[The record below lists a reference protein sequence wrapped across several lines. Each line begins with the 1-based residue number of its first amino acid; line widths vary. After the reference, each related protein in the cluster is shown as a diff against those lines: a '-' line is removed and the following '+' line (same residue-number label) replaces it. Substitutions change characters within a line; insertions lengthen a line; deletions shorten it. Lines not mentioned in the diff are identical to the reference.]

1 MNKFK
6 GIMMV
11 IGGLALIFLL
21 AIPQYKI
28 ATSPAQDIYEI
39 NADEIVEGTHI
50 SGQIDFV
57 YDYYAMESREE
68 KTLGITTS
76 TENDTSRWYIFPAY
90 GPTQSDTRFLT
101 VRVSPKDYSTL
112 EQMVD
117 ETWAY
122 LDGQADDFGQT
133 TYTIDARAVKLDDE
147 LHQLYYDWYSADVSK
162 EEADQY
168 LTPYVL
174 VPVMDT
180 NTLWLIIGISA
191 ILIVAGLFM
200 LLKRDKKK
208 VLSEVPVNAYE
219 PETYQPETY
228 DPDERYVRNE
238 EQ

>member
-6 GIMMV
+6 GIMMI

-28 ATSPAQDIYEI
+28 STSPAQDIYEI

-50 SGQIDFV
+50 SGQIDFI

-76 TENDTSRWYIFPAY
+76 TDEDTARWYIFPVY
-90 GPTQSDTRFLT
+90 GETEEDGRFLT
-101 VRVSPKDYSTL
+101 IRISPKDYY
-112 EQMVD
+112 MVDKIVD

-122 LDGQADDFGQT
+122 LNGESDDFGQT
-133 TYTIDARAVKLDDE
+133 TYAIDARAVKLDSE
-147 LHQLYYDWYSADVSK
+147 LHQLYYDWYGSDVSK
-162 EEADQY
+162 EEADAY

-191 ILIVAGLFM
+191 LLIIVGLVFV
-200 LLKRDKKK
+200 LKREKKA
-208 VLSEVPVNAYE
+208 VQPAVSSDVYT

-228 DPDERYVRNE
+228 DPDDRYTRNE
-238 EQ
+238 KE

>member
-6 GIMMV
+6 GIVMI

-28 ATSPAQDIYEI
+28 STSPAQDIYEI

-76 TENDTSRWYIFPAY
+76 TDEDTARWYIFPAY
-90 GPTQSDTRFLT
+90 GATEADTRFLT
-101 VRVSPKDYSTL
+101 VRVSPGDYYT
-112 EQMVD
+112 VD
-117 ETWAY
+117 KIVEETWAY
-122 LDGQADDFGQT
+122 LNGDSDAFGQT
-133 TYTIDARAVKLDDE
+133 TYAIDARAVKLDNE
-147 LHQLYYDWYSADVSK
+147 LHQLYYDWYGADVSK
-162 EEADQY
+162 EEADAY

-191 ILIVAGLFM
+191 LLIIVGLV
-200 LLKRDKKK
+200 LVLKREKK
-208 VLSEVPVNAYE
+208 VAAPVVSPSAYE
-219 PETYQPETY
+219 PEEQSNPYDSYQ
-228 DPDERYVRNE
+228 
-238 EQ
+238 